1 MWKILSTTS
10 EIFCRIFIQAN
21 NCRSTCKNILHI
33 GNLHI
38 QRGLHSCLFPS
49 LLHNIT
55 CTVSGNRDCLL
66 LLVQLLAAAE
76 HSVMTSHHQHDE
88 KNDTR
93 TPATITVEETSA
105 TGTTAAMD
113 MVRCVIAVVVA
124 AKRD

>member
-1 MWKILSTTS
+1 M
-10 EIFCRIFIQAN
+10 
-21 NCRSTCKNILHI
+21 
-33 GNLHI
+33 
-38 QRGLHSCLFPS
+38 
-49 LLHNIT
+49 
-55 CTVSGNRDCLL
+55 L

-76 HSVMTSHHQHDE
+76 HSVMNSHHQHDE

-124 AKRD
+124 AKRDEFRNGNQTTCMHSLQIH